1 MEERNPNQRQR
12 QEAHSPPC
20 GGDLVDQVLLEEIE
34 LLTDLMAAVAA
45 ARGPLTKRELDS
57 LLGLSVESTH
67 TQGRFA

>member
-1 MEERNPNQRQR
+1 M
-12 QEAHSPPC
+12 
-20 GGDLVDQVLLEEIE
+20 VDQVLLEEIE